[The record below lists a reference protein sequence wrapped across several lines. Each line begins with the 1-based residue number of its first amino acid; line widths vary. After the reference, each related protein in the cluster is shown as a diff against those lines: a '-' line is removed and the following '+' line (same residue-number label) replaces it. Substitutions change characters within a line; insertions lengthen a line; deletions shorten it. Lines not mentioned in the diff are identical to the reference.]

1 MTKYEASFSERDV
14 FVGNAHGG
22 LDACVRLTVAN
33 QYHHARA
40 SGVMTYALLML
51 LRRLRLQK
59 QASLRYT
66 ANLPRPLP
74 VDIRTATASAA
85 RDNLNRPIPCE
96 HTSAASEKDTL
107 TAPGVFLSPR
117 RFSPF
122 SPRLPPSLL
131 FPPVAMATQQPFSG
145 DAAQNV

>member
-1 MTKYEASFSERDV
+1 MRLLSLNATYSSV
-14 FVGNAHGG
+14 AHGG

-33 QYHHARA
+33 QYHHAPA
-40 SGVMTYALLML
+40 SGVMTYALLL
-51 LRRLRLQK
+51 LRRRLRLQK

-74 VDIRTATASAA
+74 VDIRNATASAA